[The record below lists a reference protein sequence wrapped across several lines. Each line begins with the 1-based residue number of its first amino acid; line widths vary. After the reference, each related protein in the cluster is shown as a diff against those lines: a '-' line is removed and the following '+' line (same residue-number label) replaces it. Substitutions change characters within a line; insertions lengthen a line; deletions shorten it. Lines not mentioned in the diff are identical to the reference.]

1 MKSRGHRALLF
12 FLATFITVWFL
23 SGCGGGS
30 AGSTN
35 TSSSTGAG
43 GGGGS
48 STTPAATTT
57 TLASSLSTVTSGTSV
72 TFTAT
77 VTSAGGTPTGTVNFT
92 QGTSML
98 GSATLNSS
106 GVATYSTDSLAVG
119 SDSVAAAY
127 VGNSNFAA
135 STSTAVKVSVTAPSN
150 PATNTALTAS
160 APTISAGST
169 ETFTAT
175 VTPVSGSGT
184 PTGTVTF
191 NDSSNALGT
200 SALSGGTAT
209 YTTASLQTGVHS
221 ITAAYSGSGS
231 FTASTSNAVSVT
243 VTAASSTQ
251 FCGQI
256 NYSVFNNPD
265 GSPQTACGLG
275 TVTVTSPVSNE
286 DYFGV
291 LNGGVCD
298 LDGWPADQL
307 NGFTCTWPNPMVVT
321 FNQPVISTQL
331 VSLTHNSQ
339 QPLGPCT
346 QTGVGNL
353 QVTIAN
359 PDNSATGGGE
369 ITIQQ
374 VTSTYTTAGTLP
386 GNCSV
391 IAFNVNGNAVLV
403 NVGLQIW
410 GGSIPDAAGR
420 RNGRLE
426 QAP

>member
-1 MKSRGHRALLF
+1 MRSRSHKALLF
-12 FLATFITVWFL
+12 LLATSLTVGFL
-23 SGCGGGS
+23 SGCGGGGAS
-30 AGSTN
+30 STN
-35 TSSSTGAG
+35 TSSTGTG

-48 STTPAATTT
+48 SKTPNATTT
-57 TLASSLSTVTSGTSV
+57 TLASSSSTAASGTSV

-77 VTSAGGTPTGTVNFT
+77 VTSAAGTPAGTVNFT
-92 QGTSML
+92 QGTTKL
-98 GSATLNSS
+98 GSGTLNAS
-106 GVATYSTDSLAVG
+106 GIATYSTSSLAVG

-127 VGNSNFAA
+127 AGNSDFAA
-135 STSTAVKVSVTAPSN
+135 STSSAVAVSVTAPSN

-160 APTISAGST
+160 ASTISAGST

-184 PTGTVTF
+184 PMGTVAF
-191 NDSSNALGT
+191 NDSSNALGS

-209 YTTASLQTGVHS
+209 YTTTSLQTGVHS
-221 ITAAYSGSGS
+221 ITAAYSGGGS
-231 FTASTSNAVSVT
+231 FTASTSSPVTVT

-256 NYSVFNNPD
+256 NYSVFDNPD

-286 DYFGV
+286 NYWGV

-298 LDGWPADQL
+298 LDGWPADEL

-346 QTGVGNL
+346 QTGVGNI

-359 PDNSATGGGE
+359 PDNSATGSGE

-374 VTSTYTTAGTLP
+374 VTSSHTTAGTLP

-391 IAFNVNGNAVLV
+391 IVFDVNGNAVLV

-410 GGSIPDAAGR
+410 GAATANLAGR
-420 RNGRLE
+420 QNGRRE